1 MLKKDKKVLVENLG
15 KTLQDAKSVILVNY
29 QGLNVKSQQ
38 ELKSRLE
45 EVNAKMVVVK
55 NTLLK
60 IAADNAKLDSQ
71 AFNNEVLQGQTALVI
86 AFGDSVAP
94 VQVIGKFAKELEL
107 PKFKVG
113 IIEGN
118 FSDAE
123 GLQKISTLP
132 SKDILYS
139 QVLGSLISPMYGL
152 TGTLEGNLQKLV
164 YILKTKSGG
173 EN

>member
-1 MLKKDKKVLVENLG
+1 MLKADKKVLVENLG
-15 KTLQDAKSVILVNY
+15 KTLQTAKSVILVNY
-29 QGLNVKSQQ
+29 QGLTVKSQQ
-38 ELKSRLE
+38 ELKNRLE
-45 EVNAKMVVVK
+45 AVDAKMIVVK

-71 AFNNEVLQGQTALVI
+71 AFNNEVLQGQTALVL

-94 VQVIGKFAKELEL
+94 VQVIGKFAKEFEL

-113 IIEGN
+113 IVDGN
-118 FSDAE
+118 FSDSE
-123 GLQKISTLP
+123 GLKTISTLP
-132 SKDILYS
+132 SKEVLYS
-139 QVLGSLISPMYGL
+139 QVLGSLMSPMYGL

-164 YILKTKSGG
+164 YIIKTKSGG